1 MKLMMMRTTSAQQV
15 KGLEHLKLVAS
26 ACFSAKNKLC
36 NKMGMSPMQAVTG
49 RDVLVPTSIM
59 DQLCSVQLKLA
70 KNATLDEREA
80 MRKAECIRAAAVDS
94 FNWIDSNEVI
104 RRGPRTTCTIQTAKA
119 GDDLK
124 GMYTSFV
131 RIGGQPRQLQDYVS
145 WNGPGLAVCVERQ
158 QNVPNRIWVRI
169 EAR

>member
-1 MKLMMMRTTSAQQV
+1 MQQNGDV
-15 KGLEHLKLVAS
+15 TDAGSDGQRCPGPDLDHGPAPIEA
-26 ACFSAKNKLC
+26 
-36 NKMGMSPMQAVTG
+36 GM
-49 RDVLVPTSIM
+49 
-59 DQLCSVQLKLA
+59 KLA

-124 GMYTSFV
+124 GAWGSLMH
-131 RIGGQPRQLQDYVS
+131 
-145 WNGPGLAVCVERQ
+145 
-158 QNVPNRIWVRI
+158 PNFFSLMHPDFFSLMHPDIFNFL
-169 EAR
+169 